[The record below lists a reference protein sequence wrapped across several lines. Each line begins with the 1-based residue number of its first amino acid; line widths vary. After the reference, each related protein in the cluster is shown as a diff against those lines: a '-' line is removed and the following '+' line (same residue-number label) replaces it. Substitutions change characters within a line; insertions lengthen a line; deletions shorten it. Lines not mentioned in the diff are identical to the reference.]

1 MANRLQRLAVLGCVG
16 GVVALCAGCGIDV
29 KLGST
34 PEPVKAGGLLTYT
47 VDLTNNTG
55 CDLNNVAL
63 MLMPLMPISSAADFL
78 NSEEC
83 VTPFAVICVAVP
95 ELCQATGDSCA
106 SSPDEPFC
114 QAFCASVPTFCTSTP
129 CDVVGAV
136 ECDAAV
142 KAQVAAMTL
151 DDILNALPS
160 PMGARL
166 RSGGLDALIDILPPT
181 LRQQLVSGNLT
192 FLKDKLPLQAQNR
205 LAAPQNKQLPTIQA
219 GNAIDC
225 GSFFGSNS
233 VNCPIGDLAK
243 GQKVQV
249 TIVGHPQA
257 PGLFGNTAAVMG
269 DPVADCRPSLAPDG
283 GGCSITTVTPGVNAP
298 AVSAWGLAG
307 LTLLLA
313 SVGLFYLR
321 RRRVGS

>member
-1 MANRLQRLAVLGCVG
+1 
-16 GVVALCAGCGIDV
+16 V

-47 VDLTNNTG
+47 IDLTNNTG

-63 MLMPLMPISSAADFL
+63 MLMPLMPVSDPADFL

-83 VTPFAVICVAVP
+83 LNTFPLVCDAIPQ
-95 ELCQATGDSCA
+95 LCQMIGESCV
-106 SSPDEPFC
+106 SGPNNPFC
-114 QAFCASVPTFCTSTP
+114 QAFCASVPTFCAPLP

-136 ECDAAV
+136 DCDAAL
-142 KAQVAAMTL
+142 KAQVAAVTL

-160 PMGARL
+160 PMGERL

-192 FLKDKLPLQAQNR
+192 FLKDKLPLEAQNR
-205 LAAPQNKQLPTIQA
+205 LTAPLNTQPLTIQA

-225 GSFFGSNS
+225 GSFFGNNS

-249 TIVGHPQA
+249 TIVGHPEA
-257 PGLFGNTAAVMG
+257 SGLFGNTAAVMG
-269 DPVADCRPSLAPDG
+269 DPVGTCMPAFAPDG
-283 GGCSITTVTPGVNAP
+283 GGCSITTVMPGTNAP
-298 AVSAWGLAG
+298 AVSAWGLAAM
-307 LTLLLA
+307 TLLLV
-313 SVGLFYLR
+313 SVGLFYVR